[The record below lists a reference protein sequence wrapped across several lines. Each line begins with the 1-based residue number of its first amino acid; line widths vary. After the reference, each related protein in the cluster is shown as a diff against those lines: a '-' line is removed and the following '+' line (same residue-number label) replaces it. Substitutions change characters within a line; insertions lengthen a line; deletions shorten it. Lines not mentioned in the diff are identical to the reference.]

1 MISLLAE
8 NPLLLLFLVA
18 AVGYPLGHLKLGGI
32 RFGVAAVLFVGLAFG
47 ALDPRL
53 ALPEIVYQL
62 GLVVFIYTVGLASA
76 GGFFASLRRG
86 GLKNNALALALLTLA
101 AGLCVGVA
109 ALLGLSAGTTAGVF
123 AGSLTNTPALASA
136 LEALGRFGEAV
147 AAEPVVAY
155 AVTYPGGVIGTI
167 LVIAWGTRRFRPDLV
182 AERAA
187 LRDLGVGGEGL
198 ANLTVRVTRPDLTL
212 TAERL
217 REREGWGV
225 ILGRFRRDGRV
236 GLVQADTVLRAGD
249 EVSLIGEEQE
259 VARAATFLGEVSG
272 AHLEFDR
279 TDLDF
284 RRVFVS
290 DPAVADRTLAE
301 LALPQRFGA
310 MLTRVRRG
318 DVELLPTARTRL
330 ELGDRV
336 RVVARR
342 EQMGALTHFFGDSQR
357 ALAEVDVL
365 AFGAGLAL
373 GLLVG
378 LVPVPL
384 PGGLTFRLGLAGGP
398 LVVALTLGALGRTG
412 PVVWT
417 LPYGANLTLRQFGLV
432 LFLAGVGTRS
442 GYAFV
447 RTLAGGSGLGLF
459 VAGLGLTLTTSL
471 LTLLVG
477 HKLLKI
483 PLAVLFGVV
492 AGVHTQPA
500 ALAFAAEQTGGDL
513 PNLGYATVFPV
524 ATVAKIVLVQIL
536 LAVLG

>member
-18 AVGYPLGHLKLGGI
+18 AVGYPLGRLKVGGLS
-32 RFGVAAVLFVGLAFG
+32 FGVAAVLFVGLAFG
-47 ALDPRL
+47 ALSPRL
-53 ALPEIVYQL
+53 ALPEVVYQL

-86 GLKNNALALALLTLA
+86 GLKTNALALALLALA
-101 AGLCVGVA
+101 AGLCAGVA
-109 ALLGLSAGTTAGVF
+109 AVLGLSAGATAGLF
-123 AGSLTNTPALASA
+123 AGGLTNTPALASA
-136 LEALGRFGEAV
+136 LETLGRFGEAT

-155 AVTYPGGVIGTI
+155 AVTYPGGVVGTI
-167 LVIAWGTRRFRPDLV
+167 LVIAWGARRFQPDPA
-182 AERAA
+182 AERAV
-187 LRDLGVGGEGL
+187 LRDLGVGGEAL
-198 ANLTVRVTRPDLTL
+198 ANLTVRVTRPDLSL

-217 REREGWGV
+217 REREGWSV
-225 ILGRFRRDGRV
+225 ILGRFRRDGQV
-236 GLVQADTVLRAGD
+236 DLVHADTVLRAGD
-249 EVSLIGEEQE
+249 EVSLIGEARE
-259 VARAATFLGEVSG
+259 VGRAAAFLGEVLG

-290 DPAVADRTLAE
+290 NPAVADRTLRD

-310 MLTRVRRG
+310 MVTRVGRG
-318 DVELLPTARTRL
+318 DHDLLPSARTRL

-342 EQMGALTHFFGDSQR
+342 EQLGAIAAFFGDSQR

-365 AFGAGLAL
+365 AFGAGVAL
-373 GLLVG
+373 GLLAG

-384 PGGLTFRLGLAGGP
+384 PGGVTFRLGLAGGP
-398 LVVALTLGALGRTG
+398 LVVALMLGALGRTG
-412 PVVWT
+412 GIVWT

-447 RTLAGGSGLGLF
+447 STLAGGSGFGLF
-459 VAGLGLTLTTSL
+459 LSGLGLTLTTAA
-471 LTLLVG
+471 LTLLLG
-477 HKLLKI
+477 HTLLKL
-483 PLAVLFGVV
+483 PLGVLYGVV

-500 ALAFAAEQTGGDL
+500 ALAFAAEQTGSDL

-536 LAVLG
+536 LVLSR